1 MTGARRPRGDTV
13 RLRPGDVVYKFDDPY
28 WRGTIDSI
36 DRHGLLSISYDNQH
50 GDHKIAPSA
59 VTVEKR

>member
-1 MTGARRPRGDTV
+1 
-13 RLRPGDVVYKFDDPY
+13 VVYKFDDPY

-50 GDHKIAPSA
+50 GDQKVPPSA
-59 VTVEKR
+59 VAVQKR